1 MSGEK
6 GMIVCAS
13 FCMWVFVLGLAI
25 PTIYFGYADEDS
37 SCQEGTRAGMV
48 LSDWVKVTGIKQI
61 VVFGTLNI
69 FFFLFLSFGQDAIMI
84 SMLVLVV
91 VDSLFS
97 IAWWI
102 IGVVI
107 LATNEN
113 NSCVA
118 EGKGMAVMA
127 IINLVLAIFNLGG
140 NSKFVVNKE

>member
-6 GMIVCAS
+6 GLLACAGI
-13 FCMWVFVLGLAI
+13 CMWIFVLGLAV

-69 FFFLFLSFGQDAIMI
+69 LFFLFLSFEKDVLMI
-84 SMLVLVV
+84 IITVLVV
-91 VDSLFS
+91 ADVLFS
-97 IAWWI
+97 IAWWV

-107 LATNEN
+107 LATKEN
-113 NSCVA
+113 NSCVS

-127 IINLVLAIFNLGG
+127 IINLVLSLFSLQG
-140 NSKFVVNKE
+140 NSKLVKRE